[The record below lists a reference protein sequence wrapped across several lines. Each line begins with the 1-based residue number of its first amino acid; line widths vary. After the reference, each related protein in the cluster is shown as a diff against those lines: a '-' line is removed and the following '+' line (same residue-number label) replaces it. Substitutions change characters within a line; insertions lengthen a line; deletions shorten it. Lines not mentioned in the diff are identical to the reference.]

1 MVFSPEIEELLSR
14 FTTDERETL
23 KSFLLNKYGAALTHI
38 LEVYILVSRG
48 TDRKDAVQIEAKRK
62 NITQQ
67 TVFASIS
74 RTLNINAVEM
84 DRLMRL
90 ERRDN
95 FRRLLIKRFKV
106 QQTIIDQVFSH
117 LDNR

>member
-1 MVFSPEIEELLSR
+1 MIFSSEIEGILSR
-14 FTTDERETL
+14 FTAEDRKIFET
-23 KSFLLNKYGAALTHI
+23 FLLHKYGAALTHI

-48 TDRKDAVQIEAKRK
+48 TDRKDAIQIEAKRK

-84 DRLMRL
+84 DRLMR
-90 ERRDN
+90 RDGRDD
-95 FRRLLIKRFKV
+95 FRMRLIKRFKA
-106 QQTIIDQVFSH
+106 QQPLIEQVFLSF
-117 LDNR
+117 